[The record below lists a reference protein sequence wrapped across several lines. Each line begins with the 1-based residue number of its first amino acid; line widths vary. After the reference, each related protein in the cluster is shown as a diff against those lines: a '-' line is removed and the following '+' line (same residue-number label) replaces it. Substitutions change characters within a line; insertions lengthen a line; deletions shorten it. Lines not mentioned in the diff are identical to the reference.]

1 MKNFLS
7 IDDLKHPKQAVKE
20 ALQMKENPLS
30 AHGIGRGKTLIMLFF
45 NSSLR
50 TRLSTA
56 KAAQNLGLQVL
67 SLNVGADSW
76 QLEFE
81 DGTVMDT
88 GKAEHIREAVPVICQ
103 YGDIIAL
110 RSFGDL
116 ISLEQDRQEPVLH
129 AFRDLSSLP
138 IVNLESAMAHPLQAL
153 ADAMTIYERF
163 GTQRPR
169 VVLSWA
175 PHPRPLPQAVPHSFV
190 RMMKTMDVDLQI
202 CHPPGYDLDP
212 ALTKG
217 LSISHDQPNCLSEAQ
232 VVYAK
237 SWCSTSNYGQHLPQD
252 RSWTITPEV
261 LQDALFMHCL
271 PVRRNVVVADQVLD
285 SDQSL
290 VIQQAHHRT
299 FSAQWVLKQLLAPH
313 S

>member
-1 MKNFLS
+1 M
-7 IDDLKHPKQAVKE
+7 
-20 ALQMKENPLS
+20 
-30 AHGIGRGKTLIMLFF
+30 GI
-45 NSSLR
+45 
-50 TRLSTA
+50 
-56 KAAQNLGLQVL
+56 QVL

-81 DGTVMDT
+81 DGTVMDA

-116 ISLEQDRQEPVLH
+116 ISLEKDRQEPVLS

-138 IVNLESAMAHPLQAL
+138 IMNLESAMAHPLQAL

-163 GTQRPR
+163 GTKRPR

-190 RMMKTMDVDLQI
+190 RMMKNMDVDLKI

-212 ALTKG
+212 ALTEG
-217 LSISHDQPNCLSEAQ
+217 LSISHDQLNCLPEAQ

-261 LQDALFMHCL
+261 LQEALFMHCL
-271 PVRRNVVVADQVLD
+271 PVRRNVVVVDQVLD

-290 VIQQAHHRT
+290 VIQQAHNRT
-299 FSAQWVLKQLLAPH
+299 FSAQWVLKN